1 MAKVKNRKKELKQE
15 LKRQGIIGQEHPKVI
30 SLDANTD
37 ITAIPT
43 DAETVTI
50 TEKPSLA
57 EFSETKE
64 LAGLRSDV
72 LEGIYEEGVTS
83 KEELK
88 DMTEEELLAVK
99 GVGPATVE
107 KLADT
112 VGIDGNLSFEEFSN
126 LKEVKDIR
134 SDLVEMLYHEGI
146 KSKADFKQWTEQEV
160 LDINGIGQGTI
171 DKLVENGVTFKK

>member
-57 EFSETKE
+57 C
-64 LAGLRSDV
+64 
-72 LEGIYEEGVTS
+72 
-83 KEELK
+83 
-88 DMTEEELLAVK
+88 
-99 GVGPATVE
+99 
-107 KLADT
+107 
-112 VGIDGNLSFEEFSN
+112 
-126 LKEVKDIR
+126 
-134 SDLVEMLYHEGI
+134 
-146 KSKADFKQWTEQEV
+146 
-160 LDINGIGQGTI
+160 
-171 DKLVENGVTFKK
+171 